1 MNLYELSHQYQNALE
16 SLSDMDL
23 PDEVLKDTLEALGG
37 ELMDKYKNV
46 ALYKQNL
53 MVVAQAKKDAA
64 KSLNDQAKAIENKA
78 MRLMDYLDE
87 NMKRNNITEITC
99 PYFTVKYRKN
109 PPSVIIDDESLLPES
124 MVRTKTTTAPDK
136 AAIKKAIQS
145 GEHVAGARVVQ
156 NETLTIK

>member
-16 SLSDMDL
+16 SLNDMDL
-23 PDEVLKDTLEALGG
+23 PEEAIKDTLEALGG

-64 KSLNDQAKAIENKA
+64 KAMNEQAKAIENKA

-87 NMKRNNITEITC
+87 NMKRNGITEITC

-109 PPSVIIDDESLLPES
+109 PPSVIIYDESMLPES
-124 MVRTKTTTAPDK
+124 MIRTKTTTAPDK
-136 AAIKKAIQS
+136 IAIKKAIES
-145 GEHVAGARVVQ
+145 GEEIGGARVVQ
-156 NETLTIK
+156 NETLVIK